1 MARLVIVSNRVAPPS
16 ERQQKAGGLAVALK
30 EALKGDVLWFGWSGQ
45 IAKETSTT
53 PTITE
58 GKRLTVATI
67 DLGEQDYKHFYV
79 GFSNSTLWPLFHFR
93 LGLLDFLREDY
104 QGYLKT
110 NEDFAAALAPLLRPD
125 DVIWIHDYHLI
136 PLAAALRRHNQMQR
150 MGFYLHIPF
159 APTAIMDALPCAE
172 EIVSSLCDYDVVGF
186 QTEADKRNFM
196 ACAVQYAGA
205 ELTSDHTLSAGK
217 RSVRAV
223 AIPVGIDA
231 DAFAKAAEAS
241 SGSKEAKRMQES
253 LVGRKLIVGVDRL
266 DYSKGLTNR
275 FEAYSRLFDRFP
287 QHRLKVSYL
296 QVAARSREDVI
307 RYQNLKRD
315 LDRLCGKV
323 NGKFAEFDWVPLR
336 YMTRSLPRSLL
347 AGFYRS
353 AHVGLVTPLRDGM
366 NLVAKEYIAAQNEE
380 DPGVLILSKFAGA
393 AESMDQAIIINPY
406 DPDQIAE
413 AIHQALTM
421 PLGERQ
427 ARNKALQTIV
437 REQSAGA
444 WCRNSLMELRAC

>member
-45 IAKETSTT
+45 IGQETSTT

-93 LGLLDFLREDY
+93 LGLVDFLREDY

-136 PLAAALRRHNQMQR
+136 PLATALRRRNQMQR

-159 APTAIMDALPCAE
+159 APTAIMDALPCAG
-172 EIVSSLCDYDVVGF
+172 EIVSNLCDYDVVGF
-186 QTEADKRNFM
+186 QTESDKRNFM
-196 ACAVQYAGA
+196 ACAAQYAGA
-205 ELTSDHTLSAGK
+205 EMTSDRTIGTGK

-231 DAFAKAAEAS
+231 DGFAKAAEAAS
-241 SGSKEAKRMQES
+241 SSKETQRLQES

-347 AGFYRS
+347 AGFYRN

-366 NLVAKEYIAAQNEE
+366 NLVAKEYVAAQNEE

-393 AESMDQAIIINPY
+393 AESLDQAIIINPY
-406 DPDQIAE
+406 DPDEIAE

-421 PLGERQ
+421 PLAERQ
-427 ARNKALQTIV
+427 ARNKTLQSIV

-444 WCRNSLMELRAC
+444 WCRNSLMELRAD